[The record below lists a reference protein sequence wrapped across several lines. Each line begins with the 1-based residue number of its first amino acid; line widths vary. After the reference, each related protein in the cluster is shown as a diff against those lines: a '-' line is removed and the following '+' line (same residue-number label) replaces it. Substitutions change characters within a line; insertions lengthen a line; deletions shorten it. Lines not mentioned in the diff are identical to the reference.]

1 MRILVTG
8 GSGFI
13 GSHFVRLLLREQ
25 EHTVINIDKLTYAG
39 NKDNLKDVEQNSRYR
54 FVKGDICD
62 GRLVLQLAGEADAI
76 VNFAAETHVDR
87 SIRRAQ
93 PFVRT
98 DVLGVHVLLDAARAH
113 GIKKF
118 IHISTDEVYGS
129 IGQGSFTE
137 DSPLLPNSPYAAS
150 KAGGDLLVRSYYH
163 TYGIP
168 VLITRSSNNYGPYQ
182 HPEKFIPLFITNLIQ
197 GKKVP
202 LYGDG
207 LNVRDWLHVEDNC
220 EAIHTVLKK
229 GKPGEIYNIGGE
241 CEKRNKEVV
250 RMMLDNLSLGEE
262 YVSLVPDR
270 LGHDRRYSLNI
281 EKMKKLGW
289 KPRIAFKEGLAKT
302 IEWYK
307 QHEQWW
313 KPLKKNQ

>member
-8 GSGFI
+8 GLGFI
-13 GSHFVRLLLREQ
+13 GSHFVRLLLRDSEN
-25 EHTVINIDKLTYAG
+25 TVINIDKLTYAG
-39 NKDNLKDVEQNSRYR
+39 NRENLKDIEHNSRYH

-62 GRLVLQLAGEADAI
+62 RRLVSQLAGEADAI

-87 SIRRAQ
+87 SIKGAQ

-98 DVLGVHVLLDAARAH
+98 DVLGVHALLDAAKAH
-113 GIKKF
+113 GIRKF

-182 HPEKFIPLFITNLIQ
+182 HPEKFIPLFITNLLQ
-197 GKKVP
+197 GRKVP

-207 LNVRDWLHVEDNC
+207 LNVRDWLYVEDNC
-220 EAIHTVLKK
+220 EAINTVLKK

-250 RMMLDNLSLGEE
+250 WMILDNLGLGEE
-262 YVSLVPDR
+262 YISPVPDR
-270 LGHDRRYSLNI
+270 LGHDRRYSLNT

-289 KPRIAFKEGLAKT
+289 KPRIAFKGGLVKT